1 MMRATALAFVMVIT
15 STSLSSADSL
25 YSPDSFFTT
34 MFADTK
40 ACKIGDV
47 VHILITES
55 ASATQTAS
63 RTHAKESQTTANA
76 GTGWL
81 DFIKLMGYGGSSEY
95 SATGIET
102 SRGTMS
108 TRLTVSV
115 AEVLPNGNLIVEGRR
130 HIVVNKDTQDVT
142 IRGEVRPKDIG
153 PDNTVYSYQVANVQI
168 EYIGS
173 DPGKPGNKVG
183 IISRLLNFL
192 F

>member
-1 MMRATALAFVMVIT
+1 MRATALAFVMIIA
-15 STSLSSADSL
+15 SISLSSADSL

-63 RTHAKESQTTANA
+63 RTHKKASQTTANA

-95 SATGIET
+95 TASGTET

-115 AEVLPNGNLIVEGRR
+115 VDVMPNGNLVVEGRR
-130 HIVVNKDTQDVT
+130 HVVVNKDVQDVT

-153 PDNTVYSYQVANVQI
+153 PDNTVYSYQVANVEI
-168 EYIGS
+168 EYVGS

>member
-1 MMRATALAFVMVIT
+1 MMRATALAFVMIIT
-15 STSLSSADSL
+15 SVSLSSADSL

-63 RTHAKESQTTANA
+63 RTHAKDSQTTANA

-95 SATGIET
+95 SATGTET

-115 AEVLPNGNLIVEGRR
+115 VEALPNGNLIVEGRR

>member
-1 MMRATALAFVMVIT
+1 MMRAAALALLVIIA
-15 STSLSSADSL
+15 SVSLSAADSL
-25 YSPDSFFTT
+25 YTPDSFFTT
-34 MFADTK
+34 MFVDTK

-63 RTHAKESQTTANA
+63 RVHMKSSETKANA
-76 GTGWL
+76 GMGWL

-95 SATGIET
+95 TASGTET

-115 AEVLPNGNLIVEGRR
+115 VDVMPNGNLVVEGRR
-130 HIVVNKDTQDVT
+130 HVVVNKDVQDVT

-153 PDNTVYSYQVANVQI
+153 PDNTVYSYQVANVEI
-168 EYIGS
+168 EYVGS

>member
-1 MMRATALAFVMVIT
+1 MMRTTAFVFVVVAA
-15 STSLSSADSL
+15 SVSVSVADSL

-34 MFADTK
+34 MFTDTK

-63 RTHAKESQTTANA
+63 RTHLKDANTKVNA
-76 GTGWL
+76 GLGWL
-81 DFIKLMGYGGSSEY
+81 DFIKLMGHSGSSEY
-95 SATGIET
+95 VASGTET

-115 AEVLPNGNLIVEGRR
+115 VDVMANGNLIVEGRR
-130 HIVVNKDTQDVT
+130 HIVVNKDVQDVT

-153 PDNTVYSYQVANVQI
+153 PDNTVYSYQVANVEIQ
-168 EYIGS
+168 YVGS

-183 IISRLLNFL
+183 IISKLLNFL